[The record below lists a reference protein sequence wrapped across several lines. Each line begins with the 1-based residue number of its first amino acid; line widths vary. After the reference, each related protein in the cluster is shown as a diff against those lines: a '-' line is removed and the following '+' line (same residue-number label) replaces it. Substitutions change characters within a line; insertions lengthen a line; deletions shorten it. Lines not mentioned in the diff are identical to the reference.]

1 MKENLDQ
8 LVLDSRD
15 PNHTWNGGASDLP
28 GPPEMTPA
36 VAQTLLEIIWLCED
50 FPKVTLEV
58 SKEALKDLVDLEFH
72 LIETR
77 DLDGENF
84 IQLLFKTG
92 QYARID
98 LPKEFIVRN
107 VVCDISKYYHFGH
120 DKAFTSDPDFAANFT
135 DRGLH

>member
-1 MKENLDQ
+1 
-8 LVLDSRD
+8 
-15 PNHTWNGGASDLP
+15 
-28 GPPEMTPA
+28 MTPA
-36 VAQTLLEIIWLCED
+36 VAQTLLEIIRLCED
-50 FPKVTLEV
+50 FRLQKLPTLEV
-58 SKEALKDLVDLEFH
+58 SKEALKVLVDLEFDF
-72 LIETR
+72 IETR

-84 IQLLFKTG
+84 IQLFFKTG

-120 DKAFTSDPDFAANFT
+120 DKAFTSDPGFAANFT